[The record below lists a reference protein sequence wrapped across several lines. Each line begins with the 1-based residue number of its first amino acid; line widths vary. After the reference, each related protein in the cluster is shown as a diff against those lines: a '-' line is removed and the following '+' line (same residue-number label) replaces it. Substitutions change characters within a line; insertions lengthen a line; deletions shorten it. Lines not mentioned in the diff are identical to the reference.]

1 MRGHAKENDA
11 RSDFHQTGVG
21 YKFKGVSLADRKRER
36 ESARNARGI
45 LVYRR
50 KSKIAIL
57 RSIIVLP
64 RVSRDARFQSLPFAA
79 AKEKRAKCERAL
91 KLQEVRDGGEK

>member
-21 YKFKGVSLADRKRER
+21 YKFKGISLADRKSER
-36 ESARNARGI
+36 ERNARGI
-45 LVYRR
+45 LVYRH